1 MLKHTKSNEL
11 IGTSQRSFEDAL
23 QTILA
28 RANQTLRGVRCLDV
42 IAKDLEVSA
51 AGELTY
57 RVRAQLR
64 FDVTPPDELHL

>member
-11 IGTSQRSFEDAL
+11 IGTSRRSFEDAL
-23 QTILA
+23 QTILT
-28 RANQTLRGVRCLDV
+28 RANQTLRGVRRLDV
-42 IAKDLEVSA
+42 IAKDLEVGA

-57 RVRAQLR
+57 RVRALLR

>member
-28 RANQTLRGVRCLDV
+28 RANQTLRGVRRLDV

-64 FDVTPPDELHL
+64 FDMTPPDELHL

>member
-1 MLKHTKSNEL
+1 MKQTKSNEL

-23 QTILA
+23 QAILT
-28 RANQTLRGVRCLDV
+28 RANATLRGVRRLDV

-51 AGELTY
+51 AGALTY

>member
-11 IGTSQRSFEDAL
+11 IGVSPRAFEDAL
-23 QTILA
+23 QAILT
-28 RANQTLRGVRCLDV
+28 RANQTLRGVRRLDV
-42 IAKDLEVSA
+42 IAKDIDVNA

-57 RVRAQLR
+57 RVRALLR

>member
-28 RANQTLRGVRCLDV
+28 RANQTLRGVRRLDV
-42 IAKDLEVSA
+42 IAKDLEVST

>member
-42 IAKDLEVSA
+42 IARDLEVHRRRTDLSGA
-51 AGELTY
+51 SPVAFRRNAT
-57 RVRAQLR
+57 R
-64 FDVTPPDELHL
+64 